1 MDLRNRSPRRRALSL
16 AIAAAT
22 VALPG
27 SLVTPNAAAQGA
39 FPAKPIEVIVPWA
52 PGGSTDLAARA
63 LAAIVNDKKLLPQ
76 PMQVVNKPGG
86 SAIIGSGEVANGSGD
101 GHQILY
107 TGTEPIVIQ
116 PLVKETPYKV
126 ESFTPVLQVVQTP
139 LAFVVNAD
147 APWKSMQE
155 LVAYARANPKK
166 IRIANPGPQ
175 GWSEWQLRDL
185 VRAEKLDTPIITFE
199 AGGPAITAQ
208 LGGHTEALA
217 ATATALAPHVRGGKF
232 RVLASMAD
240 DRLALAPGAPTLKEL
255 GFKTREFMITQCFFV
270 PAKTSP
276 AVVKTLHDAIKVA
289 METSEFREFAQK
301 NNARIAYLSGPDTS
315 AALKSSVANTRDI
328 LVEMGAKVR

>member
-1 MDLRNRSPRRRALSL
+1 MNPRPRSKRRRAVALVPL
-16 AIAAAT
+16 F
-22 VALPG
+22 VALPAA
-27 SLVTPNAAAQGA
+27 LVAGPAATQTAW
-39 FPAKPIEVIVPWA
+39 PTKPIEVIVPWA

-63 LAAIVNDKKLLPQ
+63 LAAIINDKKLLPQ

-86 SAIIGSGEVANGSGD
+86 SAIIGSGEVANGSGN

-116 PLVKETPYKV
+116 PLVKETPYKI

-139 LAFVVNAD
+139 LAFVVNVD

-155 LVAYARANPKK
+155 FVAYARANPKK
-166 IRIANPGPQ
+166 ARIANPGPQ

-185 VRAEKLDTPIITFE
+185 VRAEKLDAPIITFE

-240 DRLALAPGAPTLKEL
+240 DRLPLAPDAPTLKEL

-276 AVVKTLHDAIKVA
+276 AIVKTLHDAIRTA
-289 METSEFREFAQK
+289 MDTPEFKEFALK
-301 NNARIAYLSGPDTS
+301 NNARIAYLSGPDTV
-315 AALKSSVANTRDI
+315 AAIKTSVANTREL

>member
-1 MDLRNRSPRRRALSL
+1 MDPRPRSKRRRAVVL
-16 AIAAAT
+16 APLF
-22 VALPG
+22 VALPAALG
-27 SLVTPNAAAQGA
+27 AGAAAAQA
-39 FPAKPIEVIVPWA
+39 AYPTKPIEVIVPWA

-63 LAAIVNDKKLLPQ
+63 LAAIINDKKLLPQ

-139 LAFVVNAD
+139 LAFVVNVD

-155 LVAYARANPKK
+155 FVAYARANPKK
-166 IRIANPGPQ
+166 ARIANPGPQ

-185 VRAEKLDTPIITFE
+185 VRAEKLDAPIITFE

-240 DRLALAPGAPTLKEL
+240 DRLPLAPDAPTLKEL

-276 AVVKTLHDAIKVA
+276 TVVKTLHDAVRAA
-289 METSEFREFAQK
+289 MDTPEFKEFALK
-301 NNARIAYLSGPDTS
+301 NNARIAYLSGPDTV
-315 AALKSSVANTRDI
+315 AAIKTSVANTREL

>member
-1 MDLRNRSPRRRALSL
+1 MDPRPRSKRRRAVVL
-16 AIAAAT
+16 APLF
-22 VALPG
+22 VALPAALG
-27 SLVTPNAAAQGA
+27 AGAAAAQA
-39 FPAKPIEVIVPWA
+39 AYPTKPIEVIVPWA

-63 LAAIVNDKKLLPQ
+63 LAAIINDKKLLPQ

-139 LAFVVNAD
+139 LAFVVNVD

-155 LVAYARANPKK
+155 FVAYARSNPKK
-166 IRIANPGPQ
+166 ARIANPGPQ

-185 VRAEKLDTPIITFE
+185 VRAEKLDAPIITFE

-240 DRLALAPGAPTLKEL
+240 DRLPLAPDAPTLKEL

-276 AVVKTLHDAIKVA
+276 TVVKTLHDAVRAA
-289 METSEFREFAQK
+289 MDTPEFKEFALK
-301 NNARIAYLSGPDTS
+301 NNARIAYLSGPDTV
-315 AALKSSVANTRDI
+315 AAIKTSVANTREL